1 MAGEDEKFLLKILR
15 ERVMKKK
22 KVLVANRGEIAVRI
36 IKACKDLGIETV
48 LVVSEAD
55 KESMGAKLADEV
67 VCIGPP
73 RVNLSYLNIQKI
85 IDTALETGANA
96 IHPGYGF
103 LAENP
108 GLPEACEQN
117 GIIFIGPRSKT
128 MRELG
133 DKISARSLARK
144 SNVPLTEGSDG
155 LSSFKDVEAEV
166 QKTGFPVIFKAAA
179 GGGGRGMR
187 IVTEQKNLKNAFD
200 MASNEALQA
209 FGDATLFVERYVQN
223 ARHVEVQIIGDNFG
237 NVVHLGHRDCST
249 QRRHQKVVEEAPPPN
264 LPDDLLNKILEAA
277 VALPSSISYNNAA
290 TVEFLVDKDRNE
302 FYFMEVNTRI
312 QVEHPVTEEVTG
324 VDLVKEQIQVAFGAP
339 LSMNQENI
347 TFKGHAIECRITA
360 DDAKDDF
367 MPSPGTITKFV
378 LPAGNN
384 IRVDTHCYDGY
395 TITPF
400 YDSLLAKLIATGDT
414 REEALTNMKTAL
426 EEFKIDGVE
435 TNIPFLQFV
444 IEQPDFVAGDV
455 GINWIENTVLPKFLE
470 SLK

>member
-1 MAGEDEKFLLKILR
+1 
-15 ERVMKKK
+15 MKKR

-108 GLPEACEQN
+108 RLPEACEQN

-237 NVVHLGHRDCST
+237 NLVHLGHRDCST

-435 TNIPFLQFV
+435 TNIPFMQFV

>member
-1 MAGEDEKFLLKILR
+1 
-15 ERVMKKK
+15 MKKR

-55 KESMGAKLADEV
+55 RESMGARLANEV

-73 RVNLSYLNIQKI
+73 QVKLSYLNIPKI
-85 IDTALETGANA
+85 INAALETGADA

-103 LAENP
+103 LAENAEF
-108 GLPEACEQN
+108 PEACEKN
-117 GIIFIGPRSKT
+117 GIIFIGPRSET
-128 MRELG
+128 MKQLG

-144 SNVPLTEGSDG
+144 SNVPMTEGSEG
-155 LSSFKDVEAEV
+155 LSSFNDVEAEV
-166 QKTGFPVIFKAAA
+166 QKVGFPVIFKAAA

-223 ARHVEVQIIGDNFG
+223 ARHVEVQVIGDNFG
-237 NVVHLGHRDCST
+237 NVIHLGQRDCSA
-249 QRRHQKVVEEAPPPN
+249 QRRYQKVIEEAHPPN
-264 LPDDLLNKILEAA
+264 LPDDLRNKILEAA
-277 VALPSSISYNNAA
+277 VALTSSIGYNSAG

-312 QVEHPVTEEVTG
+312 QVEHPVTEELTG

-339 LSMNQENI
+339 LSLKQEDVKF
-347 TFKGHAIECRITA
+347 TGHAIECRVTA

-367 MPSPGTITKFV
+367 MPSPGDITSFV
-378 LPAGNN
+378 LPNGKNV
-384 IRVDTHCYDGY
+384 RVDTHCYPGY
-395 TITPF
+395 LVSPF
-400 YDSLLAKLIATGDT
+400 YDSLLAKLITTGDT
-414 REEALTNMKTAL
+414 RAEALANMKTAL
-426 EEFKIDGVE
+426 EDFKIEGVE
-435 TNIPFLQFV
+435 TNIPFLQFL
-444 IEQPDFVAGDV
+444 IEQPEFATGD
-455 GINWIENTVLPKFLE
+455 IHIKWIENTVLPKFVE
-470 SLK
+470 SIK

>member
-1 MAGEDEKFLLKILR
+1 
-15 ERVMKKK
+15 MKKR

-36 IKACKDLGIETV
+36 IKACKELGIETV

-55 KESMGAKLADEV
+55 RESMGARLADEV

-73 RVNLSYLNIQKI
+73 QVNLSYLNIPMI
-85 IDTALETGANA
+85 IKTALETGADA

-108 GLPEACEQN
+108 ELPEACEKN
-117 GIIFIGPRSKT
+117 RIIFIGPRSET
-128 MRELG
+128 MRQLG

-144 SNVPLTEGSDG
+144 SNVPMTEGSEG
-155 LSSFKDVEAEV
+155 LSSFNDVEAEV
-166 QKTGFPVIFKAAA
+166 QKVGFPVIFKAAA

-223 ARHVEVQIIGDNFG
+223 ARHVEVQVIGDNFG
-237 NVVHLGHRDCST
+237 NVIHLGQRDCSA
-249 QRRHQKVVEEAPPPN
+249 QRRYQKVIEEAHPPN
-264 LPDDLLNKILEAA
+264 LPDDLRNKILEAA
-277 VALPSSISYNNAA
+277 VALTSSIGYNSAG

-312 QVEHPVTEEVTG
+312 QVEHPVTEELTG

-339 LSMNQENI
+339 LSLNQEDI
-347 TFKGHAIECRITA
+347 KFKGHAIECRVTA
-360 DDAKDDF
+360 DDAKDNF
-367 MPSPGTITKFV
+367 MPSPGDITYFAV
-378 LPAGNN
+378 PNGNN
-384 IRVDTHCYDGY
+384 IRVDTHCHQGC
-395 TITPF
+395 TISPY
-400 YDSLLAKLIATGDT
+400 YDSLLAKLITTGNT
-414 REEALTNMKTAL
+414 RAEALANMKTSLAD
-426 EEFKIDGVE
+426 FKIEGVE

-444 IEQPDFVAGDV
+444 IEQPEFIAGD
-455 GINWIENTVLPKFLE
+455 IHIQWIENTVLPKFVE
-470 SLK
+470 SIK